1 MDSFQSQPNI
11 DGFAVPPITNPPQHH
26 YFGGNDQDTSP
37 MMENFSMSQF
47 FGDEIDNG
55 NADDSTEAKRRRIAR
70 VRRLLDTNEQG
81 PNVLR
86 AGLRHVP
93 EKEDQM

>member
-1 MDSFQSQPNI
+1 
-11 DGFAVPPITNPPQHH
+11 
-26 YFGGNDQDTSP
+26 